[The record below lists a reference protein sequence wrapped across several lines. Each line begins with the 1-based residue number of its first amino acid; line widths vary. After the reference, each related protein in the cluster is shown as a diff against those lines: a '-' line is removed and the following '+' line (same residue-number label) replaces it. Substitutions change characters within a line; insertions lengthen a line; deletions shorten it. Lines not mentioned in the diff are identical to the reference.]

1 MNIMNDATEMMF
13 YGGAFLS
20 SFNHYKKL
28 IPPAALFVLSV
39 LVLMA
44 LPDEIVRII
53 VGGIAVFYA
62 YLLLPPLE
70 ATLVLGVYLIG
81 IFYLHNYAVQ
91 YFKREQA
98 RV

>member
-13 YGGAFLS
+13 YGGAFAESLK
-20 SFNHYKKL
+20 HYQKFV
-28 IPPAALFVLSV
+28 PPSALFVLSV

-44 LPDEIVRII
+44 LPEEIVRIV

-62 YLLLPPLE
+62 YVLLPPLE